1 MGLYWI
7 PPGNRFIC
15 NGRSRTCG
23 IMRGAICWK
32 YSASS
37 PLVIPS
43 AGKRT
48 LSGWVTVMSC
58 PSTSGIVG
66 LSCNSLPRLRG
77 RVGVGVFNPGTL
89 QDGGD
94 EVRLGEGA
102 DKRSL
107 AIDHRVRNAAHPALV
122 REVREFIR
130 FNADGPYLRRRQRQ
144 PVGPAH
150 GPGTVRSGRRRK
162 DHDLSRFGQLRQFL
176 HDFLAQAVL

>member
-48 LSGWVTVMSC
+48 LSGWVMVISC

-66 LSCNSLPRLRG
+66 LSCNSLSRLRG

-89 QDGGD
+89 QYGGD

-102 DKRSL
+102 DEGSL
-107 AIDHRVRNAAHPALV
+107 AIDDGVGDAAHPELV
-122 REVREFIR
+122 REIREFVR
-130 FNADGPYLRRRQRQ
+130 LNADGPYLRRRQRH

-150 GPGTVRSGRRRK
+150 GPGPVRAGQRRK
-162 DHDLSRFGQLRQFL
+162 DHDRSGFGQLRQ
-176 HDFLAQAVL
+176 

>member
-15 NGRSRTCG
+15 NDRSRTCG

-37 PLVIPS
+37 RLVIPS

-89 QDGGD
+89 QYGGD

-102 DKRSL
+102 DEGSL
-107 AIDHRVRNAAHPALV
+107 AIDHRVRNAAHPELV
-122 REVREFIR
+122 RQVWELIR
-130 FNADGPYLRRRQRQ
+130 FNTDGPHLRRSQRHPIGQ
-144 PVGPAH
+144 AH
-150 GPGTVRSGRRRK
+150 GPGTVGSSRRRE
-162 DHDLSRFGQLRQFL
+162 DHHLGGLG
-176 HDFLAQAVL
+176 